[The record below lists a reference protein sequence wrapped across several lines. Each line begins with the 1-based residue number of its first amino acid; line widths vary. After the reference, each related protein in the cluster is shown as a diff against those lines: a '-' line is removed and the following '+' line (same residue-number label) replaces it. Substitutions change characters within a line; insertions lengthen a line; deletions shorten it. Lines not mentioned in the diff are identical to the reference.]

1 MRHDACGARARA
13 CTLGFVIAHS
23 ALESAQPFP
32 PGTASVEMSAIPPT
46 ITPALLAEA
55 HAELV
60 ALSNALS
67 HRAAAL
73 QKRLDKVEA
82 REAAVEARE
91 AAVQDTEAH
100 VEAREVAVAR
110 SEKDCAMLR
119 TLLEKEAERLIQA
132 ARERLDAAADAHVQ
146 RLQTACGA
154 LKQQCEHLRMPS
166 AKAREVPSKNRAVLR
181 VPLKP
186 TAAQGVGAPSEAPQS
201 VEGGDVPSQCD
212 VPSQLSSQRQ
222 HYQLSRARDLT
233 SALLLEL
240 DAAVSDKDPAGKGPS
255 STAQPGSSILPAAAA
270 ALQAARRRALPGAA
284 DALLNDQGLGVS
296 QCWRLLCMLKNG
308 LDSDDTSAHASAAP
322 ALDHALPQWERRLRR
337 HLARAAA
344 QDAEPLF
351 GRAVASSH
359 PAAPLAALMLLRLSM
374 RAQQGSHGGAGA
386 AGGGVRDACEALSCL
401 RRLASDPASRTALLR
416 LGAVDE
422 LVPLIGSTRSSLAR
436 PAAAALLGL
445 CAAPPALSA
454 PGNTT
459 APLYRLATPAFFRA
473 AIAALTSAGAAEGED
488 SLAACV
494 SILLQRLSSRPA
506 YRALFETSG
515 LRRAVQVLL
524 HELATADS
532 STDFVRFNLR
542 SMLHNTEPDST
553 HGTPDTPVSHKTSA
567 GFAVQ
572 YASPGV
578 VVPSTPS

>member
-1 MRHDACGARARA
+1 
-13 CTLGFVIAHS
+13 
-23 ALESAQPFP
+23 
-32 PGTASVEMSAIPPT
+32 MSAVPYSVQAT

-91 AAVQDTEAH
+91 AAVQDTEAN

-119 TLLEKEAERLIQA
+119 TLLEKEAERLMQA
-132 ARERLDAAADAHVQ
+132 GRERLDAAADAHVQ

-201 VEGGDVPSQCD
+201 VEGGDVPSH
-212 VPSQLSSQRQ
+212 LSSQRQ

-240 DAAVSDKDPAGKGPS
+240 DAAVSEKDPADKGPS

-322 ALDHALPQWERRLRR
+322 ALEHALPQWERRLRR

-401 RRLASDPASRTALLR
+401 RRLASDPASRAALLR

-445 CAAPPALSA
+445 CAAPPNLSA

-506 YRALFETSG
+506 YRSLFETSG

-553 HGTPDTPVSHKTSA
+553 HGTPDTPGSHTSSA

>member
-1 MRHDACGARARA
+1 M
-13 CTLGFVIAHS
+13 VI
-23 ALESAQPFP
+23 EVPTAQPK
-32 PGTASVEMSAIPPT
+32 

-91 AAVQDTEAH
+91 AAVQDTEAN

-119 TLLEKEAERLIQA
+119 TLLEKEAERLMQA
-132 ARERLDAAADAHVQ
+132 GRERLDAAADAHVQ

-154 LKQQCEHLRMPS
+154 LKQQCEHLRMPR
-166 AKAREVPSKNRAVLR
+166 AKAREVPPKSRALLR

-201 VEGGDVPSQCD
+201 VEGGDVPSQ
-212 VPSQLSSQRQ
+212 LSSQRQ
-222 HYQLSRARDLT
+222 HYQLSSARGLT

-240 DAAVSDKDPAGKGPS
+240 DAAVSDKDPADKGPS
-255 STAQPGSSILPAAAA
+255 STAQPGSCILPAAAA

-284 DALLNDQGLGVS
+284 DALMNDQGLGVS

-308 LDSDDTSAHASAAP
+308 LDSDGTIADASAAP

-344 QDAEPLF
+344 HDAEPLF
-351 GRAVASSH
+351 GRSVASAH

-374 RAQQGSHGGAGA
+374 RAQQGSHSGAGA

-401 RRLASDPASRTALLR
+401 RRLASDPASRAALLR

-422 LVPLIGSTRSSLAR
+422 LVPLIGSARSSLAR
-436 PAAAALLGL
+436 PAAAALLGI
-445 CAAPPALSA
+445 CAAPPAPSALSA

-459 APLYRLATPAFFRA
+459 APMNRLATPAFFRA
-473 AIAALTSAGAAEGED
+473 AIVALSSASAAEGED

-506 YRALFETSG
+506 HRTLFETSG
-515 LRRAVQVLL
+515 IRRTVQVLL
-524 HELATADS
+524 HELATADTR
-532 STDFVRFNLR
+532 TDFVRYNLR

-553 HGTPDTPVSHKTSA
+553 HGNPGTPDSHKTPS